1 MPDNL
6 YQRGNVWYARIQV
19 AGIDK
24 RQSLQTTNRAEAKRK
39 LKAYLKATSPYKG
52 SLRQKFEAV
61 VDDFLASAEGRLKPS
76 TIKRYEDSLTV
87 LAVTFNGKWWDEI
100 TKETLQDYIVSRKA
114 EGVKTSTIKR
124 DLTAL
129 SQACEHAMENNWAGT
144 NPVTL
149 LPKKQ
154 MRYRTPIF
162 HRPNERSVKL
172 GIESCYGNLRDL
184 ARFLFATGMRLNEG
198 ATLHAEQVDRIRKVA
213 TLIKTKNHRT
223 RTVSLNATAL
233 EIIKTRTTGLL
244 FPAIDRITK
253 EPRPYKQASTNWAE
267 AQRRA
272 VEKAAEQGWRF
283 QRFRIHDLRHMFAID
298 YLAQGGNIYQLQI
311 ELGHQSITQTEYY
324 LQFLSPEEQMKAK
337 FAPAQK

>member
-6 YQRGNVWYARIQV
+6 YKRGNVWYARIQV
-19 AGIDK
+19 AGVDK
-24 RQSLQTTNRAEAKRK
+24 RQSLQTASLPEAKRK
-39 LKAYLKATSPYKG
+39 LKGYLEATSPYKG

-61 VDDFLASAEGRLKPS
+61 VDDFLVSAEGRLRPA
-76 TIKRYEDSLTV
+76 TIKRYEDSLTM
-87 LAVTFNGKWWDEI
+87 LAVAFNGKWWDEI
-100 TKETLQDYIVSRKA
+100 TKETLQDYVVSRKA
-114 EGVKTSTIKR
+114 DGIKTSTIKR

-129 SQACEHAMENNWAGT
+129 SQACEHAIDNNWAGA

-149 LPKKQ
+149 LPKRQ
-154 MRYRTPIF
+154 MRYRTPVF

-172 GIESCYGNLRDL
+172 GIECCYGNLKDL
-184 ARFLFATGMRLNEG
+184 ARFLSATGMRLKEG
-198 ATLHAEQVDRIRKVA
+198 VMLHAEKVDRARKVA
-213 TLIKTKNHRT
+213 TLVKTKNHRT
-223 RTVSLNATAL
+223 RTVSLNSTAL
-233 EIIKTRTTGLL
+233 DIIKDRTEGLL

-253 EPRPYKQASTNWAE
+253 EVRPYKQASTNWGE

-272 VEKAAEQGWRF
+272 GAIAAKQGWRF

-298 YLAQGGNIYQLQI
+298 YLANGGNIYQLQI

-324 LQFLSPEEQMKAK
+324 LQFLSPAEQMRAK